1 MDPAVASVI
10 VASIAA
16 IGSIIGILVNKI
28 KNEVVSAKNETKGMR
43 KENKEDHAI
52 VSQLLNIVIR
62 DVHNIDEKL
71 DSHIEDH
78 NKNS

>member
-10 VASIAA
+10 VAGIAA
-16 IGSIIGILVNKI
+16 IGSIIGILINKV
-28 KNEVVSAKNETKGMR
+28 KNEVVSAKNETTNMR

-71 DSHIEDH
+71 DSHIQDH
-78 NKNS
+78 HKNS